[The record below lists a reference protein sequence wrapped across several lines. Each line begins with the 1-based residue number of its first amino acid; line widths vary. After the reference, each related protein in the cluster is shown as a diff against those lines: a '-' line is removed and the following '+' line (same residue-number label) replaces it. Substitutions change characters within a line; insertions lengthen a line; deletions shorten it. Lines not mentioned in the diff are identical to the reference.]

1 MPMLRRLPA
10 LAAAAAFLLAATL
23 VLPTRA
29 ARAAPPDSL
38 AAPTPD
44 LAPTE
49 VVRLQVEALG
59 ANDTPRED
67 AGIRTAY
74 RFASPGNKRATG
86 PLRRFRTLFD
96 GPAYGPM
103 IDHAGA
109 TVSQAQIDGD
119 TAQVGVIL
127 QLGDGERIGYVF
139 RLSRQRTA
147 PHDGCWMTDAVLPVD
162 VEDAPGVK
170 I

>member
-1 MPMLRRLPA
+1 MSMLRRPPA
-10 LAAAAAFLLAATL
+10 LAALLLAAFLLLPARATL
-23 VLPTRA
+23 
-29 ARAAPPDSL
+29 AAPPDSL
-38 AAPTPD
+38 AAPAPD
-44 LAPTE
+44 LTPAE

-59 ANDTPRED
+59 ANDMPGAD

-103 IDHAGA
+103 IGHQGA
-109 TVSQAQIDGD
+109 TVSEAQVEGD

-127 QLGDGERIGYVF
+127 QLGDGARIGYVF

-147 PHDGCWMTDAVLPVD
+147 PHDGCWMTDAVLPVE
-162 VEDAPGVK
+162 VEDTPGVK